1 MSTFSI
7 KGTAHRTSII
17 LRAIFSPDS
26 SHCASNGSVTIPA
39 QPGPQLNS
47 CKRVVSPSPILLW
60 GWGCSPGE
68 AASKTTTPFFFPP
81 CVSSLSSTLDSLA
94 QPLTVSASAAGAEG
108 QSSWCWRRSPLL
120 KKWKSKWTQLLPA
133 CPLVPHWPNPCGQK
147 ATKEEFHFKKQLR
160 EIKPSFQLS
169 QILILCCSHAWH
181 KHTVF
186 ICPSWNFT
194 ESINSK

>member
-47 CKRVVSPSPILLW
+47 CRRVVNPSPILLW

-68 AASKTTTPFFFPP
+68 AASKTTTPFFFPS

-120 KKWKSKWTQLLPA
+120 KKWKNKWTQLLPA
-133 CPLVPHWPNPCGQK
+133 CPLVPHWPNPCG
-147 ATKEEFHFKKQLR
+147 
-160 EIKPSFQLS
+160 
-169 QILILCCSHAWH
+169 
-181 KHTVF
+181 
-186 ICPSWNFT
+186 
-194 ESINSK
+194 